1 MRVDEGRNGRGL
13 LAIDTEGA
21 YRGEGE
27 EPASWPSI
35 RVMASEGEEEMASA
49 KIINGKSKEAKN
61 EEADNCSSHHIAI
74 STQQCRNGT
83 P

>member
-1 MRVDEGRNGRGL
+1 
-13 LAIDTEGA
+13 
-21 YRGEGE
+21 
-27 EPASWPSI
+27 
-35 RVMASEGEEEMASA
+35 MASEGEEEMASA